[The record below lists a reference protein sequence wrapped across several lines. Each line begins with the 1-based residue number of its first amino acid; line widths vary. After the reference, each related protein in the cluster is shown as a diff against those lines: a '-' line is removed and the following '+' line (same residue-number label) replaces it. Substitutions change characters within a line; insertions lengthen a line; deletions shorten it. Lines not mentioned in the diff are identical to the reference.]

1 MNRIARRQTAP
12 RRAACR
18 FLVRQG
24 TVTAPAGECGAEDAP
39 KNAQLPKKFFGVLSF
54 PGYPSKEENHM
65 ATARKARAEET
76 PGYCKTDDLANL
88 FGLTRQWINQLTGDG
103 VLKRRDT
110 PAGKRYNVVESVRA
124 YTQYLRDK
132 AAGRAEKG
140 IPEDKELEK
149 FDAEVRIKRA
159 KAQIAEL
166 EAQEVQGLMHR
177 SEDVAAMTEDLIYTI
192 RGSLMAL
199 PGRLAADVVNVR
211 TAAEAAVV
219 IRTEVYKLMDELSQ
233 HRYDPQKY
241 EERVRNR
248 MKWESGR
255 EVDGDD
261 E

>member
-1 MNRIARRQTAP
+1 
-12 RRAACR
+12 
-18 FLVRQG
+18 
-24 TVTAPAGECGAEDAP
+24 
-39 KNAQLPKKFFGVLSF
+39 
-54 PGYPSKEENHM
+54 M
-65 ATARKARAEET
+65 ATARKNKVEET
-76 PGYCKTDDLANL
+76 PGYCKTEDLANL
-88 FGLTRQWINQLTGDG
+88 FGLTGQWINQLTRDG
-103 VLKRRDT
+103 VIKRRDT

>member
-1 MNRIARRQTAP
+1 
-12 RRAACR
+12 
-18 FLVRQG
+18 
-24 TVTAPAGECGAEDAP
+24 
-39 KNAQLPKKFFGVLSF
+39 
-54 PGYPSKEENHM
+54 
-65 ATARKARAEET
+65 
-76 PGYCKTDDLANL
+76 
-88 FGLTRQWINQLTGDG
+88 
-103 VLKRRDT
+103 
-110 PAGKRYNVVESVRA
+110 
-124 YTQYLRDK
+124 
-132 AAGRAEKG
+132 
-140 IPEDKELEK
+140 
-149 FDAEVRIKRA
+149 
-159 KAQIAEL
+159 
-166 EAQEVQGLMHR
+166 MHR

>member
-1 MNRIARRQTAP
+1 
-12 RRAACR
+12 
-18 FLVRQG
+18 
-24 TVTAPAGECGAEDAP
+24 
-39 KNAQLPKKFFGVLSF
+39 
-54 PGYPSKEENHM
+54 M
-65 ATARKARAEET
+65 ATARKNKAEET
-76 PGYCKTDDLANL
+76 PGYCKTEDLANL
-88 FGLTRQWINQLTGDG
+88 FGLTGQWINQLTRDG
-103 VLKRRDT
+103 VIKRRDT

-132 AAGRAEKG
+132 AANRADRG

-159 KAQIAEL
+159 KAEIAEL
-166 EAQEVQGLMHR
+166 EAQEVQGIMHR

-199 PGRLAADVVNVR
+199 PGRLAVDVVSAQ
-211 TAAEAAVV
+211 TAAEAADI
-219 IRTEVYKLMDELSQ
+219 IRAEVFKVMQELSQ
-233 HRYDPQKY
+233 YRYDPQKY
-241 EERVRNR
+241 EERVRDR

>member
-1 MNRIARRQTAP
+1 
-12 RRAACR
+12 
-18 FLVRQG
+18 
-24 TVTAPAGECGAEDAP
+24 
-39 KNAQLPKKFFGVLSF
+39 
-54 PGYPSKEENHM
+54 M
-65 ATARKARAEET
+65 ATARKNKAEET
-76 PGYCKTDDLANL
+76 PGYCKTEDLANL
-88 FGLTRQWINQLTGDG
+88 FGLTGQWINQLTRDG
-103 VLKRRDT
+103 VIKRRDT

-132 AAGRAEKG
+132 AANRADRG

-159 KAQIAEL
+159 KAEIAEL
-166 EAQEVQGLMHR
+166 EAQEVQGIMHR